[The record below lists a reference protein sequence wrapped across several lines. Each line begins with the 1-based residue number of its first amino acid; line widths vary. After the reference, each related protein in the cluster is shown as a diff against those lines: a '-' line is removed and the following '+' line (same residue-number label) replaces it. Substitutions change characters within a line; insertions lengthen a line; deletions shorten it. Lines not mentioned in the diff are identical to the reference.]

1 MFSLCLAISIAGL
14 IMTFTGVKGTETSN
28 ESLATSPAP
37 TDGLYCMSC
46 FNCKIFEKTS
56 HSVKCD
62 PSSTHCLVFVR
73 ADIKSG
79 EVERKCATEQICN
92 EALRASAYTSVHCCS
107 TSHCNTGSIIG
118 CVALVEISLLV
129 ALSQM
134 SNKLFYNHA

>member
-1 MFSLCLAISIAGL
+1 MYRPLPNDCNVHGPLGVWHNTMFSLCLAISIAGL

-62 PSSTHCLVFVR
+62 PSSTHCLVFVVR
-73 ADIKSG
+73 
-79 EVERKCATEQICN
+79 VENIVTISEIVTNFLVLFREQI
-92 EALRASAYTSVHCCS
+92 L
-107 TSHCNTGSIIG
+107 
-118 CVALVEISLLV
+118 SLG
-129 ALSQM
+129 
-134 SNKLFYNHA
+134 K